1 MNISDTASLRFSEL
15 PLHDDLKKRHCQV
28 NFLELLKPA

>member
-1 MNISDTASLRFSEL
+1 MAGIPANHQVV
-15 PLHDDLKKRHCQV
+15 PGWGNRHCQV